1 MIGSIPVDFFYL
13 ILTCLMGSIQAD
25 FFFYLILTCL
35 IGSIP
40 ADFFYLILTGSS
52 IPTDF

>member
-1 MIGSIPVDFFYL
+1 
-13 ILTCLMGSIQAD
+13 
-25 FFFYLILTCL
+25 LTCL